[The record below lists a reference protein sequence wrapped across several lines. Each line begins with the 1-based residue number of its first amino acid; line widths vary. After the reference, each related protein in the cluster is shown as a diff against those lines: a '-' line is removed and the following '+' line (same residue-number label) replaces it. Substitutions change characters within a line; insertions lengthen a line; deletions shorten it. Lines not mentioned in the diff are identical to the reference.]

1 MLPSASLESSERSEL
16 PSEPFLAVGGSVV
29 SCGPE
34 DGNGTL
40 ADGGGDGSSDVRD
53 PLDDEDRSMRP
64 VTRVRVQV
72 STCSD

>member
-1 MLPSASLESSERSEL
+1 M
-16 PSEPFLAVGGSVV
+16 